1 MNRLTWPLMLT
12 CTLWAAWA
20 AADGREADD
29 VIGTGLLAG
38 SCYGCHAATR
48 GQQGA
53 MPDLWQ
59 LSVEQVSA
67 RLKGYQQGDREATVM
82 SRIASGYSEN
92 EIEQLANY
100 FGRATP

>member
-1 MNRLTWPLMLT
+1 MLT
-12 CTLWAAWA
+12 CTLWTAWA
-20 AADGREADD
+20 AADGKEADSA
-29 VIGTGLLAG
+29 IETSLLAG

-48 GQQGA
+48 GQQGV

-67 RLKGYQQGDREATVM
+67 RLTDYQRGDREATVM
-82 SRIASGYSEN
+82 SRIASGYSER
-92 EIEQLANY
+92 EIERLANY

>member
-1 MNRLTWPLMLT
+1 MNRLTGPLMLT

-20 AADGREADD
+20 AADGREAGG
-29 VIGTGLLAG
+29 VIDTGLLAG

-53 MPDLWQ
+53 MPDLRQ

-67 RLKGYQQGDREATVM
+67 RLKDYQQDDREATVM
-82 SRIASGYSEN
+82 SRIASGYSEH